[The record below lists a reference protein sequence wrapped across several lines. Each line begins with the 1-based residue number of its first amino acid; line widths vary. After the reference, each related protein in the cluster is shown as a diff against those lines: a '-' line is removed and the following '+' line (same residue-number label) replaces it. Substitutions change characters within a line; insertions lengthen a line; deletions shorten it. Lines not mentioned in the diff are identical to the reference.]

1 MPYRLKRFLMLWF
14 LVALPAM
21 APFIHAHAGAVQ
33 FNHASFLHVHQGVHT
48 DAAYHTLAADAHGAE
63 IDVAQGMP
71 HRVDPLDVADDV
83 SLALLQALP
92 RADCAALPGAGL
104 PAPPQ
109 AQRIPPD
116 HTHPHALAPPPV

>member
-1 MPYRLKRFLMLWF
+1 MLWF
-14 LVALPAM
+14 LVALQAM

-48 DAAYHTLAADAHGAE
+48 DVAYHTLAAGAHGAE
-63 IDVAQGMP
+63 VDVAQGMP
-71 HRVDPLDVADDV
+71 HRVDPLGAASDA
-83 SLALLQALP
+83 SPALLRVLP
-92 RADCAALPGAGL
+92 RVDCAALPGAGL

-116 HTHPHALAPPPV
+116 HTRPHALAPPAV